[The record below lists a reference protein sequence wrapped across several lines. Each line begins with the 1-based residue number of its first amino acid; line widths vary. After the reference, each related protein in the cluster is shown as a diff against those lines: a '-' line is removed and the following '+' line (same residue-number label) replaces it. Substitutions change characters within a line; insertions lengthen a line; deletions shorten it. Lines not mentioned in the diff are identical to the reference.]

1 MTRQFITEHPVVKSI
16 LFNSTNI
23 LIYQFVYYTNVNLPL
38 LSHLPNQLHR
48 NKETFSEK
56 HSPSIL
62 ILQGT
67 QYPTDFYSHYRY
79 FQGIYHISI
88 QAPRLV
94 NLSAHRRKLLTN
106 TPPKQVFRK
115 EPFYWMDYSN
125 MYMCNTCMRNMHIY
139 ICLSYLVINSGS
151 DSHSYSPYKT
161 QDSNSFCYSAIK

>member
-1 MTRQFITEHPVVKSI
+1 MTRQFITERPVVKSI

-67 QYPTDFYSHYRY
+67 RYPTDFTA
-79 FQGIYHISI
+79 ITDISK
-88 QAPRLV
+88 ASTTSVSKHPD
-94 NLSAHRRKLLTN
+94 LL
-106 TPPKQVFRK
+106 
-115 EPFYWMDYSN
+115 
-125 MYMCNTCMRNMHIY
+125 I
-139 ICLSYLVINSGS
+139 
-151 DSHSYSPYKT
+151 
-161 QDSNSFCYSAIK
+161 